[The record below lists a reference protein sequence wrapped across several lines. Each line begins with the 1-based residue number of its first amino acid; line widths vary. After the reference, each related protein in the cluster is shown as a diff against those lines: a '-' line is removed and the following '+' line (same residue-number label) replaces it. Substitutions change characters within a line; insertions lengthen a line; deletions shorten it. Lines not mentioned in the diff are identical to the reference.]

1 MQSGRAASGPRVLTA
16 NRLVCWEWNSVQGAL
31 WRAEA
36 SLFRNGSE
44 KEGVK
49 VSGVRGPT
57 LGVLPQGCRSNDTE
71 ELMLIEGLLC
81 AKH

>member
-31 WRAEA
+31 WRAGA
-36 SLFRNGSE
+36 RLFRYGSE

-49 VSGVRGPT
+49 VSGARGPGKGAHPGGSST
-57 LGVLPQGCRSNDTE
+57 
-71 ELMLIEGLLC
+71 ML
-81 AKH
+81 